1 MSLIKVKV
9 LDTQLTPKN
18 GVTSKGKAYSL
29 NIQEN
34 VFLELNGE
42 VRRVPLTLQVGVSA
56 YAPGHYTLDLND
68 HAKVGAFNR
77 LEIDQY
83 KPVELKPVAAVA
95 GIPKVATN

>member
-9 LDTQLTPKN
+9 VDTQLTPKT
-18 GVTSKGKAYSL
+18 GTTSKGKPYSL

-42 VRRVPLTLQVGVSA
+42 TRRVPLTLQHGVA
-56 YAPGHYTLDLND
+56 PYAPGQYTLDLND
-68 HAKVGAFNR
+68 HAKIGNYNR

-83 KPVELKPVAAVA
+83 KPVELKPVAVA
-95 GIPKVATN
+95 GIPKAA